1 MNIGPNSQ
9 LNRFYTLLRTCWMYY
24 WFCLKSLCLV
34 PFVSNVAQ
42 SRSVTSEFVL
52 SCIFTPNRTE
62 QNRTEPNGTER
73 GRLIKKLSR
82 LMLSCL
88 ILIVLHAVKTNLNA
102 WYFES
107 GTAHTHTSLYIQLN
121 VWALVVVFHF
131 IGDVMQYCH
140 CARCDSKIC
149 LFNWN
154 SISNV
159 YVSVCPTCAMHF
171 MHFEYDSNWYSWV
184 YAEQFKWN
192 PKHVLI

>member
-1 MNIGPNSQ
+1 M
-9 LNRFYTLLRTCWMYY
+9 LNVLLIL
-24 WFCLKSLCLV
+24 LKIAL
-34 PFVSNVAQ
+34 
-42 SRSVTSEFVL
+42 SRSLRFKCCSKPQCNKRIRVIMHFY
-52 SCIFTPNRTE
+52 TE

-140 CARCDSKIC
+140 CACCDSKIC